1 MPELDTIQSI
11 PSPRTRETLA
21 ADLRALG
28 LQSSMVVIVHSSLSS
43 IGWVNG
49 GSVAVVQALLDVIT
63 PDGTLI
69 MPAHSGE
76 YSDPSHWQH
85 PPVPEAW
92 WQIIRETMPAFDPRV
107 TPTRGMGRIAE
118 TFRTWPDAIRSMHP
132 QDSFAAWSRH
142 AEFITAN
149 HALDF
154 GLGEQSPLARI
165 YDLDGYVLLLGVP
178 YGNNTSFH
186 LGESRAPGGKMV
198 VQGAPIMEN
207 GQRVWKAFQ
216 ALELDSDCFDE
227 LGADFEKVCPVK
239 IGLVGSATTRLFS
252 QRAAVD
258 FAQKWIT
265 ERSAK
270 LTTENTEAT
279 EISGKTP

>member
-1 MPELDTIQSI
+1 MTEFDTIQNIS
-11 PSPRTRETLA
+11 SPRTRDSLA

-28 LQSSMVVIVHSSLSS
+28 LQPGMVVIVHSSLSS

-49 GSVAVVQALLDVIT
+49 GSVAVVQALLDVIAS
-63 PDGTLI
+63 DGTVI

-76 YSDPSHWQH
+76 YSDPSFWQH

-92 WQIIRETMPAFDPRV
+92 WQIIRDTMPAFDPRL

-118 TFRTWPDAIRSMHP
+118 TFRAWPGTLRSSNP
-132 QDSFAAWSRH
+132 QDSFAARGQY

-149 HALDF
+149 HALED
-154 GLGEQSPLARI
+154 GLGERSPLARI
-165 YDLDGYVLLLGVP
+165 YDLGGYVLLLGVP

-186 LGESRAPGGKMV
+186 LGEYRAPGGKMA
-198 VQGAPIMEN
+198 VQGTPIMEN
-207 GQRVWKAFQ
+207 GQRVWKTFTT
-216 ALELDSDCFDE
+216 LEVDSDCFDE
-227 LGADFEKVCPVK
+227 LGTDFEKAHPVK

-258 FAQKWIT
+258 FAQQWMT
-265 ERSAK
+265 EKRNPGLK
-270 LTTENTEAT
+270 PL
-279 EISGKTP
+279 I

>member
-1 MPELDTIQSI
+1 MTELETIQNI
-11 PSPRTRETLA
+11 PTPRTRDSLA

-28 LQSSMVVIVHSSLSS
+28 LHSGMVVIVHSSLSS

-69 MPAHSGE
+69 MPAHSSE
-76 YSDPSHWQH
+76 YSDPSYWQH

-92 WQIIRETMPAFDPRV
+92 WQIIRDTMPAFDPRF

-118 TFRTWPDAIRSMHP
+118 TFRTWPGARRSAHP
-132 QDSFAAWSRH
+132 QDSFAAWGRQ

-149 HALDF
+149 HALEN
-154 GLGEQSPLARI
+154 GLGNRSPLARV
-165 YDLDGYVLLLGVP
+165 YDLDGHVLLLGVP
-178 YGNNTSFH
+178 HGNNTSFH
-186 LGESRAPGGKMV
+186 LGEYRAPGWKIET
-198 VQGAPIMEN
+198 QGAPIFEN
-207 GQRVWKAFQ
+207 GQRVWKTFTTFEVDA
-216 ALELDSDCFDE
+216 DCFDE
-227 LGADFEKVCPVK
+227 LGANFEKAHPVK

-258 FAQKWIT
+258 FAEKWIA
-265 ERSAK
+265 EKRQR
-270 LTTENTEAT
+270 LTTEAT
-279 EISGKTP
+279 EDRNETP

>member
-1 MPELDTIQSI
+1 
-11 PSPRTRETLA
+11 
-21 ADLRALG
+21 
-28 LQSSMVVIVHSSLSS
+28 
-43 IGWVNG
+43 VNG

-76 YSDPSHWQH
+76 YSDPSYWQH

-92 WQIIRETMPAFDPRV
+92 WQTIRDTMPAFDPRF

-118 TFRTWPDAIRSMHP
+118 TFRTWPDALRSSNP
-132 QDSFAAWSRH
+132 QDSFAAWGRY

-149 HALDF
+149 HTLDF
-154 GLGEQSPLARI
+154 GLGDQSPLARI

-186 LGESRAPGGKMV
+186 LGEYRAPGWKIEM
-198 VQGAPIMEN
+198 QGAPIFED
-207 GQRVWKAFQ
+207 GQRVWKTFTTFEVDA
-216 ALELDSDCFDE
+216 DCFDE
-227 LGADFEKVCPVK
+227 LGADFEKAHPVK
-239 IGLVGSATTRLFS
+239 IGLVGSATARLFS

-265 ERSAK
+265 ARRSK
-270 LTTENTEAT
+270 LTTENTE
-279 EISGKTP
+279 IPDKTP